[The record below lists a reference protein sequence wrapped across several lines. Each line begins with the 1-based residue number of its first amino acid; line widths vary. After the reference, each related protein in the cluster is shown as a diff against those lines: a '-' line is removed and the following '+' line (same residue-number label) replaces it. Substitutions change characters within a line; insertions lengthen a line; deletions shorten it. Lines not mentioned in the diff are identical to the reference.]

1 MKNNAPQTIRIKIS
15 ITLLVCLF
23 SFYPITNSIIQS
35 QVVQGAFP
43 AAQVTFVP
51 KITPMPVQIF
61 AATRIPTSIN
71 IYPGFNQFEDPILNP
86 FQGFDYGYEIH
97 YENDI
102 MRYHLWIDDQELWI
116 KAGEET
122 TSLLI
127 YEFLHQ
133 QEQLRTSSGA
143 LDKALEE
150 KERAISATTWGI
162 LGFASSWTLAV
173 TSCVGVPF
181 TFWAAGGT
189 GWACVAGIGGA
200 IASTGGTIPELRT
213 ISSLNGE
220 IENNLQREQQAFNS
234 LITVFEIIE
243 DISKKQDEKDSES

>member
-1 MKNNAPQTIRIKIS
+1 MKNNAPQTIRIQIS
-15 ITLLVCLF
+15 IILLVCLF

-51 KITPMPVQIF
+51 EITPMSVQVV
-61 AATRIPTSIN
+61 AATPIPTSMN

-116 KAGEET
+116 KVGEET

-127 YEFLHQ
+127 NEFLYQ
-133 QEQLRTSSGA
+133 QDQLHTSSAA
-143 LDKALEE
+143 LDKALED
-150 KERAISATTWGI
+150 KERTLKATTWGI
-162 LGFASSWTLAV
+162 LGLASSWALAIPG
-173 TSCVGVPF
+173 CIGVPL

-189 GWACVAGIGGA
+189 GWACVAGISGT
-200 IASTGGTIPELRT
+200 IASTGGTILGLRI
-213 ISSLNGE
+213 ISSLDGD
-220 IENNLQREQQAFNS
+220 IEKNLQREQQAFNA

-243 DISKKQDEKDSES
+243 DKSQKQDKEEREP